1 MKRIP
6 LLFVAIS
13 LGLHVQAQQ
22 SKVVSAYNYL
32 NYYLKDKDIDNLKSA
47 RLNID
52 EAAENPSSAVKP
64 KTWYYRGN
72 IYLAIQESKNPELIE
87 ATVNPLL
94 TASESYKK
102 VFELDAKYEYA
113 EESYEKAMIGYRNLG
128 IMAFNKNDFNAALG
142 YFESSTELS
151 AKKGVVDTSAIENS
165 SIAAMRA
172 GNSAKSIQYLKQL
185 ISFNSDKDGSRFI
198 QLIKAQNLAG
208 DSAAAKQTLMEGRT
222 KFPNDQKLLTEEL
235 NGYLQ
240 SGKSAEAEKL
250 LAIAIEKDPTNH
262 LLHYASGTIFEDL
275 GKREQAITA
284 YKNSIEIKP
293 DFWEGYF
300 NLGAIYNNEAKR
312 LQDVAN
318 NIPAGKDNKKYEEGK
333 KLAEAQFNLAL
344 PNLEKALEL
353 APKDSPDLLPLL
365 KTLKQIYSLMGMND
379 KYNEM
384 KKRIEQ

>member
-1 MKRIP
+1 
-6 LLFVAIS
+6 LFVAIS

-52 EAAENPSSAVKP
+52 EAAENPGSAVKP
-64 KTWYYRGN
+64 KTWYYKGN
-72 IYLAIQESKNPELIE
+72 IYWAIQESKNPELIE

-94 TASESYKK
+94 TASEAYKK

-113 EESYEKAMIGYRNLG
+113 EESYQKAMIGYRNLG

-142 YFESSTELS
+142 YFESTTELS

-172 GNSAKSIQYLKQL
+172 GNSNKSIQYLKQL
-185 ISFNSDKDGSRFI
+185 ISFNMDKDGTRFI
-198 QLIKAQNLAG
+198 QLMKAQNLAG
-208 DSAAAKQTLMEGRT
+208 DSAAAKQTMMEGRS

-250 LAIAIEKDPTNH
+250 LAIAIEKDPMNH

-275 GKREQAITA
+275 GKRDMAIAA
-284 YKNSIEIKP
+284 YKKSIEIKP
-293 DFWEGYF
+293 DFWEAYF
-300 NLGAIYNNEAKR
+300 NLGAIFNNSAKALR
-312 LQDVAN
+312 EKADAE
-318 NIPAGKDNKKYEEGK
+318 KDMKKYEAGK
-333 KLAEAQFNLAL
+333 KLADA
-344 PNLEKALEL
+344 
-353 APKDSPDLLPLL
+353 DYH
-365 KTLKQIYSLMGMND
+365 I
-379 KYNEM
+379 
-384 KKRIEQ
+384 

>member
-6 LLFVAIS
+6 LLFLAVS
-13 LGLHVQAQQ
+13 LALHVQAQQ
-22 SKVVSAYNYL
+22 SKVVSAFNYL

-47 RLNID
+47 RTNID
-52 EAAENPSSAVKP
+52 EAAENPGTSSKP
-64 KTWYYRGN
+64 KTWYYKGN
-72 IYLAIQESKNPELIE
+72 IYWAIQESKDPVLME

-94 TASESYKK
+94 TAVEAYKK
-102 VFELDAKYEYA
+102 VYELDAKYEYA

-128 IMAFNKNDFNAALG
+128 IIAFNKNDFTAALS
-142 YFESSTELS
+142 YFESTAELTS
-151 AKKGVVDTSAIENS
+151 KKGAVDTSAIENS

-185 ISFNSDKDGSRFI
+185 ISFNADKDGTRYI
-198 QLIKAQNLAG
+198 QLMKAYKTAG
-208 DSAAAKQTLMEGRT
+208 DSAMAMQTMMEGRS

-240 SGKSAEAEKL
+240 SGKSEEAERL

-262 LLHYASGTIFEDL
+262 LLQYASGTIFEDL
-275 GKREQAITA
+275 GKREEAIAA
-284 YKNSIEIKP
+284 YNKSIEIKP
-293 DFWEGYF
+293 DFWEAYF
-300 NLGAIYNNEAKR
+300 NLGALYNNEAKR

-318 NIPAGKDNKKYEEGK
+318 NEKDNKKYEAGK

-353 APKDSPDLLPLL
+353 APSDSPDLLPLF
-365 KTLKQIYSLMGMND
+365 KTLKQIYGLMNMTD

>member
-32 NYYLKDKDIDNLKSA
+32 GYYNQDKTDIENLKKA
-47 RLNID
+47 RENID
-52 EAAENPSSAVKP
+52 QASTNESTSQKA

-72 IYLAIQESKNPELIE
+72 VYWAIQESKNPELME

-94 TASESYKK
+94 TAVESYKK
-102 VFELDAKYEYA
+102 VYELDAKYEYA

-142 YFESSTELS
+142 YFESTTELS

-165 SIAAMRA
+165 SIASMRA

-185 ISFNSDKDGSRFI
+185 ISFNIDKDGMRFI
-198 QLIKAQNLAG
+198 QLMKAQNLAG
-208 DSAAAKQTLMEGRT
+208 DSAAAKQTMMEGRT

-275 GKREQAITA
+275 GKRDMAIAA
-284 YKNSIEIKP
+284 YKKSIEIKP
-293 DFWEGYF
+293 DFWEAYF
-300 NLGAIYNNEAKR
+300 NLGAIYNNSAKALR
-312 LQDVAN
+312 EKADAE
-318 NIPAGKDNKKYEEGK
+318 KDMKKYEAGK
-333 KLAEAQFNLAL
+333 KIADAEFNLAL

-365 KTLKQIYSLMGMND
+365 KTLKQIYSLMGMNE

-384 KKRIEQ
+384 KKRIEP